1 MPLLTGL
8 EARAIAPAATGR
20 AETSREF
27 SKRIKCVKLIVPSES
42 NQEGGEDRNIAVP
55 TPTQARN
62 ANANASQPNQAGAQ
76 HIDVDRDF
84 ANHAEE
90 ARSEVAKIATRTDP
104 SVADATAGSDSSL
117 LEYIGDHE
125 AISLEDAIRNKYSED
140 AFFKDILHRPKEY
153 KNFLIDKGLIYLQL
167 QDILVLCV
175 PDVIVNERS
184 VREIAISNAHVLLAH
199 LGPQKTLDLLRDH
212 VWWR

>member
-8 EARAIAPAATGR
+8 EVRAIAPAATGR

-27 SKRIKCVKLIVPSES
+27 SKRIKRVKLIVPSEP

-62 ANANASQPNQAGAQ
+62 ANANASQPNQA
-76 HIDVDRDF
+76 
-84 ANHAEE
+84 
-90 ARSEVAKIATRTDP
+90 ATRTDP

-184 VREIAISNAHVLLAH
+184 VREIAISNTHVLLAH